1 MALPDW
7 ISQLLRDATS
17 NPDRARENL
26 ARVQTGF
33 IDKLRKT
40 ARVIPFSEDLLAAY
54 FCAFDRNTP
63 TTVRATLIGAL
74 AYFVLP
80 LDTIPDFILTV
91 GFGDDATVLLAA
103 LSMVAAHV
111 TDDHRAAA
119 RAALDGGDDVD
130 LEDIAQGDADDIL
143 DLEAIEV
150 HMDEPAPNATA
161 DNDPVKT
168 GKPDAA

>member
-1 MALPDW
+1 MAIPEW
-7 ISQLLRDATS
+7 ISQLLRDAVS
-17 NPDRARENL
+17 NPERARENL
-26 ARVQTGF
+26 TRVQTGF
-33 IDKLRKT
+33 TDKLRKT

-63 TTVRATLIGAL
+63 AKVRATLIGAL

-80 LDTIPDFILTV
+80 LDTIPDFILSI

-103 LSMVAAHV
+103 LSLVAAHV

-119 RAALDGGDDVD
+119 RAALESGDETDLDDVSKG
-130 LEDIAQGDADDIL
+130 EADDIL

-150 HMDEPAPNATA
+150 QPEERAPTPRA
-161 DNDPVKT
+161 DIDT
-168 GKPDAA
+168 RETDKPDAA

>member
-1 MALPDW
+1 MAIPDW
-7 ISQLLRDATS
+7 ISRLLRDAVS

-26 ARVQTGF
+26 SRVQTGF

-63 TTVRATLIGAL
+63 AKVRATLIGAL

-80 LDTIPDFILTV
+80 LDTIPDFILTI

-119 RAALDGGDDVD
+119 RAALEDGDDAD
-130 LEDIAQGDADDIL
+130 LEDIAKGDADDIL

-150 HMDEPAPNATA
+150 RSDDAAPTAPA
-161 DNDPVKT
+161 DNDPVKPN
-168 GKPDAA
+168 KPDAA